1 MDFSINFIIYSQTVT
16 SQGSGFR
23 VGDPSS
29 RGGRADRGG
38 RFGVSFSIANLPVPS
53 FFANP
58 ESQIPKSVARAV
70 VSNAI
75 RTGSEAD
82 SNSVVYPKVDVKNI
96 IKLKGSFF

>member
-58 ESQIPKSVARAV
+58 DRNPSPGPLFQ
-70 VSNAI
+70 NAI

-82 SNSVVYPKVDVKNI
+82 SNSVVYPNVDVKNI